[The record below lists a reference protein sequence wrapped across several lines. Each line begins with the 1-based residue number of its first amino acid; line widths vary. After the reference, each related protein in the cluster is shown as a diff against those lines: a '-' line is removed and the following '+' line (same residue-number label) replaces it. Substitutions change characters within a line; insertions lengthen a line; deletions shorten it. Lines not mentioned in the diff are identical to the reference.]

1 MKLTQ
6 LKTRYSSAFT
16 LIEVTIAWGI
26 CATVMMALLGLLPM
40 SLDQMRDSRNMTAVA
55 RISEDIINDVQ
66 LMDWEDMELLNGE
79 TRDYDDQ
86 GTRIRAVTVDRNQR
100 IYTAEVEVELEGIFI
115 PGESETRNDYAKR
128 ITIYI
133 GPSRGESV
141 NMKMLAETNP
151 RYTKISTIIARMD
164 EQETDKG

>member
-6 LKTRYSSAFT
+6 LKRAYSSAFT
-16 LIEVTIAWGI
+16 LIEVTIALGI

-66 LMDWEDMELLNGE
+66 LMDWNEMESLDGE

-86 GTRIRAVTVDRNQR
+86 GTRIRTITVDNRHH
-100 IYTAEVEVELEGIFI
+100 IYSAEIAVDLEGIFV
-115 PGESETRNDYAKR
+115 PGQTEERNDYAKR
-128 ITIYI
+128 ITVYI
-133 GPSRGESV
+133 GPSRGEDQ
-141 NMKMLAETNP
+141 NMKLQAETDD
-151 RYTKISTIIARMD
+151 RYTQVSTVIARMD
-164 EQETDKG
+164 AQETDKS

>member
-1 MKLTQ
+1 
-6 LKTRYSSAFT
+6 
-16 LIEVTIAWGI
+16 
-26 CATVMMALLGLLPM
+26 M

-66 LMDWEDMELLNGE
+66 LMAWEDMELLNGE

-86 GTRIRAVTVDRNQR
+86 GTRIRAVTVERNQR

-151 RYTKISTIIARMD
+151 RYTKVSTIIARMD
-164 EQETDKG
+164 EQETEKS

>member
-1 MKLTQ
+1 
-6 LKTRYSSAFT
+6 
-16 LIEVTIAWGI
+16 
-26 CATVMMALLGLLPM
+26 
-40 SLDQMRDSRNMTAVA
+40 
-55 RISEDIINDVQ
+55 
-66 LMDWEDMELLNGE
+66 ME
-79 TRDYDDQ
+79 
-86 GTRIRAVTVDRNQR
+86 RNQR

-151 RYTKISTIIARMD
+151 RYTKVSTIIARMD
-164 EQETDKG
+164 EQETEKS